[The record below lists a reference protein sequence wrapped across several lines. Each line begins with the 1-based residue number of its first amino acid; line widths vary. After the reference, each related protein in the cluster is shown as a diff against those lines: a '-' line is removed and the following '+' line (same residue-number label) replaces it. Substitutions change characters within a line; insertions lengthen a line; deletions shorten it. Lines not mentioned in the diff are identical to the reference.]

1 MYLYGI
7 FIENKFGL
15 GNGAVARD
23 TFIQLVKNAG
33 QGEVKRLKSDPSISA
48 YDAPT
53 FRILADP
60 VFVLA
65 PNCINKETVDVGIL
79 VQVRTWRC
87 DLRTGQ
93 YCMITGYSKR
103 GYGTVEL
110 QPVESHG
117 DAWVA
122 YHHKHV
128 PCPGV
133 KTGLVQEPGRYNCG

>member
-7 FIENKFGL
+7 FIGTKFGIFTSKDL
-15 GNGAVARD
+15 PSA
-23 TFIQLVKNAG
+23 IQLVRDAG
-33 QGEVKRLKSDPSISA
+33 HGEIKRLPSNSGG

-53 FRILADP
+53 FNILADP

-79 VQVRTWRC
+79 VQVRTERC

-122 YHHKHV
+122 YHHTITV
-128 PCPGV
+128 PMSWCENRAGIKAWEV
-133 KTGLVQEPGRYNCG
+133 